1 MKVCILLVL
10 GALLTGCASCE
21 SNRPVTPGGVGGGG
35 GSGGAMQVVDACD
48 VACERAAALKCPQA
62 ETVDG
67 VTCADLCRQ
76 VPVLRDSAKCAA
88 RASDCPAIDECSA
101 TPDGG

>member
-1 MKVCILLVL
+1 MKGFLLLLL
-10 GALLTGCASCE
+10 GAILAGCAGCDTKP
-21 SNRPVTPGGVGGGG
+21 SNTPTGGTGGA
-35 GSGGAMQVVDACD
+35 GGAMQVVDACD

-76 VPVLRDSAKCAA
+76 VPVLRDSAACAA
-88 RASDCPAIDECSA
+88 RASDCAALDECSS